1 MKLYNLNCFLFNR
14 NHFNINYL
22 IDRNRLK
29 RKDSKIPSA
38 IFGDFHDFRGK
49 NPTNYSKSPN
59 NSEDLNIN
67 NLKKTKSTN
76 DKSTTFNSYSNKDS
90 KQTKSIS
97 NGKVYRRYS
106 SFSPQICN
114 NLANNQNSAKPRKGV
129 STDNGNFGMNI
140 FSNNIYKNYN
150 LTEKN
155 KVNAKK
161 CGEFGNY
168 NLTNKLSKKT
178 NIDTNLRK
186 RGKQN
191 ENSSKSI
198 LYSKNKNISLKLN
211 LSNDDEYNNFGYC
224 SFSRKIGMMNTISPP
239 SKKLRHYYNEQ
250 EKLKNSINLS
260 LIYHQSENIPHKV
273 ENKRSN
279 KEMSSSHVGLNRNFV
294 NKLFHDH
301 SNSFDS
307 YSYNEKNSGVIIKEN
322 SLINVSNNNSIIN
335 VNNNSSNRAN
345 NNLNTGA
352 FLINPIKKNSGG
364 EDWNYRKSS
373 FLIKETQLNTIREDN
388 EIAIKFSKINNSY
401 NEIIDNYSD
410 INDENNEKKI
420 TINSF
425 DIDRNIDTF
434 SQSSK
439 MNNYNRINNLDNK
452 NFTKNDLMNLET
464 DSIKIN
470 NICVNNI
477 PNMKNIIYNKDHFRE
492 RIKDVIKEDKSD
504 SYCDSSDSSD
514 DNSQSQKE
522 KVSGL
527 KEISNK
533 KLINEET
540 KETTKINPKDSDDSK
555 ENIIKRINSI
565 VSERKRIEKENSM
578 EELRFKKLNSLQD
591 KTYVINNTIN
601 SKEITGSKFMNILND
616 DENLDIFFSKRNI
629 DKSNNNLIKIN
640 DDIISNNIDSNSICE
655 SIKEFDSQ
663 IYNNKKNSVSL
674 CFDVKDKHIQL
685 NEVNYTDLIDQNI
698 HELKE
703 KNFNK
708 SNKIINYIGFEKYE
722 NYNRNDKSKFDKK
735 DELDIENLI
744 IINSSGDESD
754 QQIDR

>member
-1 MKLYNLNCFLFNR
+1 
-14 NHFNINYL
+14 
-22 IDRNRLK
+22 
-29 RKDSKIPSA
+29 
-38 IFGDFHDFRGK
+38 
-49 NPTNYSKSPN
+49 
-59 NSEDLNIN
+59 
-67 NLKKTKSTN
+67 
-76 DKSTTFNSYSNKDS
+76 
-90 KQTKSIS
+90 
-97 NGKVYRRYS
+97 
-106 SFSPQICN
+106 
-114 NLANNQNSAKPRKGV
+114 
-129 STDNGNFGMNI
+129 
-140 FSNNIYKNYN
+140 
-150 LTEKN
+150 
-155 KVNAKK
+155 
-161 CGEFGNY
+161 
-168 NLTNKLSKKT
+168 
-178 NIDTNLRK
+178 
-186 RGKQN
+186 
-191 ENSSKSI
+191 
-198 LYSKNKNISLKLN
+198 
-211 LSNDDEYNNFGYC
+211 
-224 SFSRKIGMMNTISPP
+224 
-239 SKKLRHYYNEQ
+239 
-250 EKLKNSINLS
+250 
-260 LIYHQSENIPHKV
+260 
-273 ENKRSN
+273 
-279 KEMSSSHVGLNRNFV
+279 
-294 NKLFHDH
+294 
-301 SNSFDS
+301 
-307 YSYNEKNSGVIIKEN
+307 
-322 SLINVSNNNSIIN
+322 
-335 VNNNSSNRAN
+335 
-345 NNLNTGA
+345 
-352 FLINPIKKNSGG
+352 
-364 EDWNYRKSS
+364 
-373 FLIKETQLNTIREDN
+373 
-388 EIAIKFSKINNSY
+388 
-401 NEIIDNYSD
+401 
-410 INDENNEKKI
+410 
-420 TINSF
+420 
-425 DIDRNIDTF
+425 
-434 SQSSK
+434 
-439 MNNYNRINNLDNK
+439 
-452 NFTKNDLMNLET
+452 
-464 DSIKIN
+464 
-470 NICVNNI
+470 
-477 PNMKNIIYNKDHFRE
+477 MKNIIYNKDHFRE